1 MPYIWCGRLVSE
13 HWWDVVT
20 EVSQRKFSDTRGVN
34 GGASTSR
41 RSLRMVEG
49 HVTPELLTGWRW
61 VQMDATG

>member
-34 GGASTSR
+34 GGAIDESAI
-41 RSLRMVEG
+41 LANG
-49 HVTPELLTGWRW
+49 
-61 VQMDATG
+61 